1 VANQVEVLPSEGV
14 GDRFDDLAQR
24 GDGGLLNAELTA
36 AASEARQVQ
45 GDAPVPRAQRRQHR
59 LSEPAP
65 EGAMEEQE
73 RRGVGVARAQV
84 GQGVAVHVEVV
95 TLEAGVL
102 VTR

>member
-1 VANQVEVLPSEGV
+1 
-14 GDRFDDLAQR
+14 
-24 GDGGLLNAELTA
+24 
-36 AASEARQVQ
+36 
-45 GDAPVPRAQRRQHR
+45 
-59 LSEPAP
+59 
-65 EGAMEEQE
+65 MEEQE